1 MTHISLRE
9 LLRELLGPGAWSR
22 VEIVGDI
29 AIIKKPFGAPAGE
42 GYRRAAEE
50 ILRRVPHVK
59 SVWLA
64 VTPVEG
70 AHKVR
75 QYEHL
80 AGERRSETVY
90 REHGCSFRLDI
101 TKAFISPRL
110 SYEHL
115 RLAKLV
121 REGEVVV
128 NMFAG
133 VGISS
138 IVIAKKAKPRL
149 VHSIDINEE
158 AYRYMVEN
166 IRLNR
171 VEGRVIPH
179 LGDAAAVVRER
190 LVGVAE
196 RVLMPLPALAL
207 EYLPYALLA
216 LKGRGFLHVFLHVR
230 SREEAERLVRERL
243 EREGRSG
250 RILGSREVRS
260 VGPRLEQVVVDV
272 EVE

>member
-9 LLRELLGPGAWSR
+9 LLRELLGPRAWSR
-22 VEIVGDI
+22 VEVVGDI
-29 AIIKKPFGAPAGE
+29 VIIKRPFGSPAGE
-42 GYRRAAEE
+42 EYRRAAEE
-50 ILRRVPHVK
+50 ILRRAPHVK

-64 VTPVEG
+64 ATPVSG

-90 REHGCSFRLDI
+90 REHGCSFKLDI
-101 TKAFISPRL
+101 TKVFVSPRL

-115 RLAKLV
+115 RVARLV

-133 VGISS
+133 AGISS
-138 IVIAKKAKPRL
+138 IVIAKKARPRL
-149 VHSIDINEE
+149 VHSIDLNEE
-158 AYRYMVEN
+158 AYRYMLEN
-166 IRLNR
+166 VRLNK
-171 VEGRVIPH
+171 VEGRVIPY
-179 LGDAAAVVRER
+179 LGDAAEVVRER
-190 LVGVAE
+190 LVGVAD
-196 RVLMPLPALAL
+196 RVLMPLPALAI

-216 LKGRGFLHVFLHVR
+216 LKGRGFLHIYLHVR
-230 SREEAERLVRERL
+230 SREEGEQVVRKGL
-243 EREGRSG
+243 EREGRPAK
-250 RILGSREVRS
+250 ILGSREVRS

-272 EVE
+272 EVG